1 MPPSAVQN
9 GTHDVEIPISTSK
22 ANVGKPDQANKN
34 DFFDDVHFLGDRE
47 GKVIIRSP
55 PKFSSVEAER
65 DYQKQHLAAAF
76 RVFAKQGFDEGVA
89 GHISLRDP
97 LNKEHFW
104 INPLSTHFS
113 QIKVSDL
120 VLVDE
125 EGHVLPGG
133 AQAPINGPAFIIHS
147 AIHRARP
154 DLNAACHAHGVH
166 GKAFSA
172 FGRPIEMLYQDA
184 LRFYKDLSVY
194 PRYGGTVLKE
204 EEAERIAKALG
215 PTARSLIL
223 QNHGIITCG
232 QTVDEAAFLFIALDR
247 CCHAQL
253 LINAAACRPGWEPV
267 PIPDEEA
274 EFTHKKSGNSSK
286 MWLAFQP

>member
-1 MPPSAVQN
+1 MAPSVVPN
-9 GTHDVEIPISTSK
+9 GTHDSNAPISIPK
-22 ANVGKPDQANKN
+22 DQVGQPDQANKT
-34 DFFDDVHFLGDRE
+34 DFLDDVHFLGDKE

-55 PKFSSVEAER
+55 PKFSSAEQQR

-97 LNKEHFW
+97 VNPEHFW

-113 QIKVSDL
+113 QIHVSDL

-125 EGHVLPGG
+125 DGHVLPGG
-133 AQAPINGPAFIIHS
+133 AQSPINGPAFSIHS
-147 AIHRARP
+147 EIHKARP
-154 DLNAACHAHGVH
+154 DLNAACHAHSVY

-194 PRYGGTVLKE
+194 TRYGGTVLKK

-215 PTARSLIL
+215 PTARSVIL
-223 QNHGIITCG
+223 QNHGVITCG

-253 LINAAACRPGWEPV
+253 LINSAACRPGWEPIY
-267 PIPDEEA
+267 IPEEEA

-286 MWLAFQP
+286 MWLAFQ